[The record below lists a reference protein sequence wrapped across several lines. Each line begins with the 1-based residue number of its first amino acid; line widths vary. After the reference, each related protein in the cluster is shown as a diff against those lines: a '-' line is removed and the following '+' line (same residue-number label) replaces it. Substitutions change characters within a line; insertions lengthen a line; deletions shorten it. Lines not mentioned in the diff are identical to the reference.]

1 MNMEKENNS
10 LRDSETLKELI
21 LKIIGSITPTGSD
34 SEDRDRLENL
44 KVYGELINSMILD
57 INKISIYYRNH
68 YEESIRE
75 IVKEADMILK
85 R

>member
-21 LKIIGSITPTGSD
+21 LKIIGPITPTGSD

-44 KVYGELINSMILD
+44 KVYGELN
-57 INKISIYYRNH
+57 NKR
-68 YEESIRE
+68 
-75 IVKEADMILK
+75 D
-85 R
+85 